1 MRLDYTEYIQ
11 DVPDFPI
18 PGIVYKDIQPLLE
31 NDIALNM
38 AITDMGAMINTVPD
52 YWVGIESRGFIF
64 ASALAATFGGGVKLI
79 RKKGKLPP
87 NFLVSESYELEYGE
101 DTIEMKQGNGA
112 VVLVDDVLATGGTMN
127 AAENIVSN
135 AGYTL
140 LDKLVLIDIGLIK
153 SDIKSIIK
161 YD

>member
-1 MRLDYTEYIQ
+1 MKIKLTDYIHTIK
-11 DVPDFPI
+11 DFPVE
-18 PGIVYKDIQPLLE
+18 GIWYKDIQPLLE
-31 NDIALNM
+31 NELAFKQ
-38 AITDMGAMINTVPD
+38 AVVEMGKAVPLPD

-101 DTIEMKQGNGA
+101 DTIEMKQGNGS